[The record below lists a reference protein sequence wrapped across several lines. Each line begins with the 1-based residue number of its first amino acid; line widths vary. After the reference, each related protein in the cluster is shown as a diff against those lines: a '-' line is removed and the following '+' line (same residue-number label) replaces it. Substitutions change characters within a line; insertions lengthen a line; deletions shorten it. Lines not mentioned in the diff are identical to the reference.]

1 MKRLCSSVKDE
12 RCSSRVGHRD
22 LTLLCLRYSQ
32 KTWSAWMALEISER
46 ISIVMNIEALGH
58 VVWSVYAYVWIGSM
72 DAVYAIFLCTVVL
85 CFHALCKYILQKLV
99 CPTEAC
105 SNLQTHLHFCSF
117 QALYW
122 LLAPHTSPFLSKHCP
137 LHSLLGASTYRDGS
151 TAMPALGPF
160 AGIFSPLLLSNSGT
174 STCSPV

>member
-1 MKRLCSSVKDE
+1 
-12 RCSSRVGHRD
+12 
-22 LTLLCLRYSQ
+22 
-32 KTWSAWMALEISER
+32 MALEISER

-99 CPTEAC
+99 CPMEAC